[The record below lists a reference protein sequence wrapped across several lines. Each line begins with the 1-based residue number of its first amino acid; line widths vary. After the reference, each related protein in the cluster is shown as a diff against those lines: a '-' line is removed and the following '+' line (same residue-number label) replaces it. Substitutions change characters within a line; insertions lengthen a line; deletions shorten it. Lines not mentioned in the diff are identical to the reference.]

1 MLYFFD
7 FIFRYTKKSK
17 HTFVVGVDEVANC
30 TLLFKKAFEDEAISV
45 NFEQNKFYQKNIYD
59 YSLDIKNK
67 YFLYLARIF
76 YGPYLLAKLANE
88 SEVFVYFWWTGFCLD
103 RELDYK
109 FLKYKNKKIV
119 CIFVG
124 SDIRSG
130 RLTKERFDKM
140 NQDHFVNYIDIIN
153 DKNEMRVKKVASLA
167 EKYSDI
173 IISPKKTQI
182 SYLNDSIDFFMYMID
197 NRILNNRSEF
207 NSINKIKILHAPSN
221 PLIKGT
227 PLVRAAI
234 KKLETEGYD
243 FEYIELMNKPNKEV
257 LLMLEKS
264 DIVLNQF
271 YATMPGVFG
280 IEAMAKYNAV
290 LMSVDYENL
299 PHGSEGAWMRTKYWE
314 LYDNLKYLLDNPL
327 KIKEYAD
334 AGYEFVKNNYTE
346 EKVREF
352 YINTFYE
359 HNIIDDKSI
368 FSK

>member
-1 MLYFFD
+1 
-7 FIFRYTKKSK
+7 
-17 HTFVVGVDEVANC
+17 
-30 TLLFKKAFEDEAISV
+30 
-45 NFEQNKFYQKNIYD
+45 
-59 YSLDIKNK
+59 
-67 YFLYLARIF
+67 
-76 YGPYLLAKLANE
+76 
-88 SEVFVYFWWTGFCLD
+88 
-103 RELDYK
+103 
-109 FLKYKNKKIV
+109 
-119 CIFVG
+119 
-124 SDIRSG
+124 
-130 RLTKERFDKM
+130 
-140 NQDHFVNYIDIIN
+140 
-153 DKNEMRVKKVASLA
+153 
-167 EKYSDI
+167 
-173 IISPKKTQI
+173 
-182 SYLNDSIDFFMYMID
+182 MID

-207 NSINKIKILHAPSN
+207 NPINKIKILHAPSN

-314 LYDNLKYLLDNPL
+314 LYDNLKYLLDNTS